1 MQTHRHASALA
12 DEASRYLERPDGP
25 VNPLAAA
32 ADRDTTAVSGYA
44 HFVVPNKRGDG
55 FRASVRGHM
64 FELVDPESTHGLV
77 PTPLDLL
84 TAAVAADLAWFARGL
99 LRDHGLDDSVSVAA
113 RVRVSESPAEPG
125 GVDVTVEVSRDATA
139 LEATL
144 AAALEGRLAAHSSLS
159 PQLRIRRA

>member
-1 MQTHRHASALA
+1 MNVRDRQLPDDPAIPSAAVADHGAS
-12 DEASRYLERPDGP
+12 
-25 VNPLAAA
+25 
-32 ADRDTTAVSGYA
+32 VSGYA

-99 LRDHGLDDSVSVAA
+99 LRDHGLDDYVSVAA
-113 RVRVSESPAEPG
+113 RVRVSASPAEPG